1 MSKLMY
7 NVSELSAILGFT
19 VSAIHAH
26 LARKNFDAVPPPIR
40 LGRRLAWP
48 VESVNQWLDAK
59 LKIVLDQNLAR
70 DDQPKGI
77 VGRPRRRCGLSRKT
91 C

>member
-1 MSKLMY
+1 MSKLLY

-26 LARKNFDAVPPPIR
+26 LARRHYDAVPPPIR

-48 VESVNQWLDAK
+48 VDSVNQWLDAK
-59 LKIVLDQNLAR
+59 LQAATTHSSAR
-70 DDQPKGI
+70 DDQPRPG
-77 VGRPRRRCGLSRKT
+77 VGRPRKRHR
-91 C
+91 